1 MHRIPRDHPR
11 YESLMLRQKMV
22 RGSER
27 GLAVKE
33 GLLAHGRGE
42 AFDYLLGERTS
53 SEAKAA
59 ARAAA
64 ALLLMAKRPVL
75 SVNGNVASL
84 VPGEM
89 VRLATALPGSVIEV
103 NLFHRTEARARAI
116 AAELGSAA
124 RKLGVRQLLILSDR
138 TDARLPGLSSDRAKC
153 HRLGMFSADVV
164 LVPLEDGD
172 RAQALKRCGKKVV
185 AIDLNPL
192 SRTARAADVTIVD
205 NVVRALPELIRQV
218 GALRT
223 ASPRRLTEI
232 AGSFDNRQNLGR
244 ALGRILRRL
253 GRLSRERVPSDR
265 SA

>member
-1 MHRIPRDHPR
+1 MHRIPPDHPR
-11 YESLMLRQKMV
+11 YESLLLRQRMV

-27 GLAVKE
+27 NLAVKE

-42 AFDYLLGERTS
+42 AFDYLLGERTNP
-53 SEAKAA
+53 EAKAA

-89 VRLATALPGSVIEV
+89 VHLAKAVPGSAIEV

-116 AAELGSAA
+116 AAELASAA
-124 RKLGVRQLLILSDR
+124 RKLGVKHVTILSDR

-153 HRLGMFSADVV
+153 HRSGILLADVV

-172 RAQALKRCGKKVV
+172 RALALKRCGKKVV

-192 SRTARAADVTIVD
+192 SRTARAADITIVD
-205 NVVRALPELIRQV
+205 NIVRAVPELIAQV
-218 GALRT
+218 GILKKMPPA
-223 ASPRRLTEI
+223 RLEKI
-232 AGSFDNRQNLGR
+232 AGEFDNRANLAS
-244 ALGRILRRL
+244 ALRRILRRL
-253 GRLSRERVPSDR
+253 GSLSRQDAP
-265 SA
+265 ATPGQ